1 MLQQYIPERAQGSY
15 VWTSDGRKHLDM
27 STGEGTCQPYT
38 PTASTSLQQ
47 HTLFAGIG
55 VVSTGHCHPKVVK
68 AIQDQA
74 ANMIMAQQNV
84 FLASKPMVG
93 ASLVAAVQGTRH
105 NAGPCQ
111 ELVDA

>member
-1 MLQQYIPERAQGSY
+1 MAANILTCPPVRA
-15 VWTSDGRKHLDM
+15 
-27 STGEGTCQPYT
+27 P
-38 PTASTSLQQ
+38 ASPALRLPAPARTD
-47 HTLFAGIG
+47 TLPLYAGIG

-93 ASLVAAVQGTRH
+93 SQGH
-105 NAGPCQ
+105 PCSCCAR
-111 ELVDA
+111 DMS

>member
-27 STGEGTCQPYT
+27 STGKSSGQHCT
-38 PTASTSLQQ
+38 PPAAPACTNTLP
-47 HTLFAGIG
+47 LFAGIG

-93 ASLVAAVQGTRH
+93 SQGH
-105 NAGPCQ
+105 PW
-111 ELVDA
+111 